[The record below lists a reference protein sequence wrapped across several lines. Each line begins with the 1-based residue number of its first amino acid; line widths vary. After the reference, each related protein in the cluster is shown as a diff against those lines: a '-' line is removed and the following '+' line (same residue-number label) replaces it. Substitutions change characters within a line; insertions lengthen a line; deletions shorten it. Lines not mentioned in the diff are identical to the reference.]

1 MGVLVQGPP
10 PNPTGPGLFL
20 LELSAL
26 PLRRAVSG
34 RWPPLGGLPLS
45 KQSAQELLVFQ
56 KDQQLGALLGCPH
69 SPCMWTPTV
78 RRHYCEPIPGRHPW
92 AEVVANSGLSS

>member
-20 LELSAL
+20 LELSA
-26 PLRRAVSG
+26 
-34 RWPPLGGLPLS
+34 PPKKSCFRQVAAAGGLPLS

-69 SPCMWTPTV
+69 SPCMWMPTV